1 MKTSL
6 SVFAAAAVLVASA
19 LSSHAALASPE
30 GKPRP
35 LIGSFGGSGA
45 GVEAAES
52 GTQLTFDCATGSV
65 EGPITLDE
73 NGGFDVA
80 GRLVREGP
88 GPVRPDQMKGAPARY
103 AGKLDGETLT
113 LSVRVSGS
121 DETLGPFTLTRGRL
135 ARIRSCG

>member
-1 MKTSL
+1 MKTSM
-6 SVFAAAAVLVASA
+6 SGFAAAAILAASA

-45 GVEAAES
+45 GVEAAEGS
-52 GTQLTFDCATGSV
+52 TQLTFDCATGSV

-88 GPVRPDQMKGAPARY
+88 GPVRPEQTKGVPARF
-103 AGKLDGETLT
+103 AGKLDGETMT

-121 DETLGPFTLTRGRL
+121 DDTLGPFTLTRGRL